1 MPYEVEETNELSRKA
16 KVTVTP
22 EEYEKRVN
30 KALREVGKDVNIR
43 GFRKGNVPLN
53 VLKKRYGAKVQQDV
67 VEQLVRSN
75 INEVIQGEEQPVI
88 HIGEPEV
95 TSSPDSDEGLQ
106 FTVEFELQP
115 EIDPVGYMGLDID
128 VPEID
133 VSDDEVDEKL
143 EQMREQY
150 ATLEP
155 IAFRE
160 EIQEGDI
167 VTFNYEAIG
176 DQEELEMLSGEN
188 AQIEVGQD
196 HPIPEFNEGLIGAGF
211 EDEVTVEVTA
221 DDEFPIPEL
230 RGETFDL
237 KLTIKSVKTQVLP
250 ELDDEFAKDTG
261 EAETLLELRANV
273 RDEIG
278 EEKEHQQMHDA
289 EDKLVERLLEQND
302 ISLPEKFVEAQ
313 VSQETQRRQQ
323 MLQQFTQQGLDIEEI
338 GLDADEFTSGARK
351 EVEEQI
357 RTEFLLLAIAEKEG
371 LELEEDDLRS
381 YIEHRAMHSGV
392 SPQQMLQHLQQN
404 REQWRQANVMALIEK
419 TKRYL
424 LENAELGDI
433 DLTEHDHDHDD
444 EVVDVDAEEADDE
457 AEDAE
462 EEADEEEADEEEA
475 DEEEADE
482 DEEE

>member
-1 MPYEVEETNELSRKA
+1 MPYEVEETGELSRTA

-43 GFRKGNVPLN
+43 GFRKGNVPLG
-53 VLKKRYGAKVQQDV
+53 VLKKRYGASVQSDV
-67 VEQLVRSN
+67 VEQLVRGN
-75 INEVIQGEEQPVI
+75 INEVIKGEEQPVI

-95 TSSPDSDEGLQ
+95 TSSPDSEEGLA

-115 EIDPVGYMGLDID
+115 EIDPVGYLGLDID
-128 VPEID
+128 MPEIE
-133 VSDDEVDEKL
+133 VSDEEVDEKL
-143 EQMREQY
+143 EELRQQY

-167 VTFNYEAIG
+167 VTFDYEAIG
-176 DQEELEMLSGEN
+176 DQEELEVLSGEN

-196 HPIPEFNEGLIGAGF
+196 HPIPEFNEGLLGAGF
-211 EDEVTVEVTA
+211 EDTVTVEVTA
-221 DDEFPIPEL
+221 DEDFPIEEL
-230 RGETFDL
+230 RGETFEL
-237 KLTIKSVKTQVLP
+237 ELNIKSVKTQVMP
-250 ELDDEFAKDTG
+250 DLDDEFAKDTG
-261 EAETLLELRANV
+261 EAETLLELRGNV
-273 RDEIG
+273 REDIAH
-278 EEKEHQQMHDA
+278 EKEHGQMHEA
-289 EDKLVERLLEQND
+289 EDKLVEMLLEQND
-302 ISLPEKFVEAQ
+302 ISLPEKFVESQ
-313 VSQETQRRQQ
+313 VAQETQRREQ

-338 GLDADEFTSGARK
+338 GLDAEEFTSGARK

-381 YIEHRAMHSGV
+381 YIEHRAQHQGV
-392 SPQQMLQHLQQN
+392 APQQMLQHLQQD

-424 LENAELGDI
+424 MENADVGEI
-433 DLTEHDHDHDD
+433 DLTEDD
-444 EVVDVDAEEADDE
+444 EVETADASEASEVEEAEAAEEV
-457 AEDAE
+457 EDAD
-462 EEADEEEADEEEA
+462 EADEADEQEE
-475 DEEEADE
+475 
-482 DEEE
+482 

>member
-1 MPYEVEETNELSRKA
+1 MPYEVEETGELSRTA

-22 EEYEKRVN
+22 EEYEKRVA

-53 VLKKRYGAKVQQDV
+53 VLKKRYGASVQQDV
-67 VEQLVRSN
+67 VEQLVRGN
-75 INEVIQGEEQPVI
+75 INEVIEGQDQPVI
-88 HIGEPEV
+88 HLGEPEV

-115 EIDPVGYMGLDID
+115 EIDPVGYLGLNIDMPSID
-128 VPEID
+128 VED
-133 VSDDEVDEKL
+133 EEVDEQL
-143 EQMREQY
+143 EQMRQEY

-167 VTFNYEAIG
+167 VTFDYEAIG
-176 DQEELEMLSGEN
+176 DQEELEVLSGEN

-196 HPIPEFNEGLIGAGF
+196 HPIPEFNEGLLGAGF
-211 EDEVTVEVTA
+211 DETVTVEVTA
-221 DDEFPIPEL
+221 DDEFPIEEL
-230 RGETFDL
+230 RGETFEL

-261 EAETLLELRANV
+261 DAETLLELRGNV
-273 RDEIG
+273 RDG
-278 EEKEHQQMHDA
+278 LAHEKEHAQMHEA
-289 EDKLVERLLEQND
+289 EDQLVERLLEQND
-302 ISLPEKFVEAQ
+302 ISLPEKFVESQ
-313 VSQETQRRQQ
+313 VSQETERRQQ

-351 EVEEQI
+351 EVEEQVK
-357 RTEFLLLAIAEKEG
+357 TEFLLLAIAEKEE

-381 YIEHRAMHSGV
+381 YIEHRAQHSGV
-392 SPQQMLQHLQQN
+392 SPQQMIQHLQQN

-424 LENAELGDI
+424 VENADIGEI
-433 DLTEHDHDHDD
+433 DLTED
-444 EVVDVDAEEADDE
+444 EDDAEEADEVADADE
-457 AEDAE
+457 SEVSEVEEAE
-462 EEADEEEADEEEA
+462 EEAAEDDEGEEE
-475 DEEEADE
+475 
-482 DEEE
+482 